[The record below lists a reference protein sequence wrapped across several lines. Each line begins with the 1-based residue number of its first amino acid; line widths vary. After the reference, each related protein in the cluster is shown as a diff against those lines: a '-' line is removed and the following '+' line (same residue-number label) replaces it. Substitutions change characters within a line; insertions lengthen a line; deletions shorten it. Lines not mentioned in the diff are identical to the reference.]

1 MVIEIKKKKK
11 PRCCVEKKKK
21 QRLWKKSEGEFKRGP
36 EREDP
41 RVFNQICEL
50 WNRDRGLRHHLTA
63 QTFPVLIKR

>member
-1 MVIEIKKKKK
+1 M
-11 PRCCVEKKKK
+11 C
-21 QRLWKKSEGEFKRGP
+21 EGEFKRGP

-50 WNRDRGLRHHLTA
+50 WNRDSGLRHHLTA